1 MHGARRRKVRSGGSW
16 SRFSPRPLLTH
27 LYPGVPAARTA
38 IRAALRCSS
47 PPAQRRR
54 LLPAPCAAVREHVG
68 SPIGN
73 KGNRFA
79 VVVSRFNELVT
90 RLLLAGALEAFS
102 RHGVPEKN
110 VEVSR
115 H

>member
-1 MHGARRRKVRSGGSW
+1 
-16 SRFSPRPLLTH
+16 
-27 LYPGVPAARTA
+27 
-38 IRAALRCSS
+38 
-47 PPAQRRR
+47 
-54 LLPAPCAAVREHVG
+54 VREHVG